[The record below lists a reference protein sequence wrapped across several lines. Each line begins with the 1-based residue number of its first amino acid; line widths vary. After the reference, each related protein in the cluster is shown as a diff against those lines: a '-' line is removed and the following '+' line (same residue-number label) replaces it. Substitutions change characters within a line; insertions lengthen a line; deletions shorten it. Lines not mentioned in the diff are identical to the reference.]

1 MNGSNSTVF
10 NENNSCD
17 IFQFCRSDIARSF
30 GTDRRTGAHN
40 RLVIAILAT
49 LAVTSTRQTY
59 LPTNNLHVDERASS
73 RGLGLGGGN
82 RRRLGL
88 EREHLNFVRA
98 ACRRVHVVT
107 ALHVFG
113 QVGLGAETLAAHRT
127 LERLFAGV
135 HALVIQQRRVRPERF
150 RTVRALE
157 PLVAPRA
164 RLLVVRRRLQLVL
177 DQPQTVVVHPLVL
190 QQVALGP
197 ERLGAQLA
205 RKRFF
210 PGVHP
215 LVVFQR
221 GHRPELLAAV
231 RTLPVRAVRTVVA
244 DVRDEL
250 RLGREVFVALFT
262 SEHRRRRRRRRRR
275 RHRRRRRN
283 DRLRLCSLRGYL
295 FLRLFLFL
303 VLIVV

>member
-1 MNGSNSTVF
+1 MIRKS
-10 NENNSCD
+10 
-17 IFQFCRSDIARSF
+17 SF
-30 GTDRRTGAHN
+30 A
-40 RLVIAILAT
+40 AA
-49 LAVTSTRQTY
+49 A
-59 LPTNNLHVDERASS
+59 HVDERATS

-82 RRRLGL
+82 RRRLDL
-88 EREHLNFVRA
+88 EREHLDFVRA
-98 ACRRVHVVT
+98 AGRRVHVVT
-107 ALHVFG
+107 ALHVLG

-157 PLVAPRA
+157 PLVARRRA
-164 RLLVVRRRLQLVL
+164 RVPVVRRRLLLAL
-177 DQPQTVVVHPLVL
+177 DQPQTVVVHALVL

-205 RKRFF
+205 RKRLF

-250 RLGREVFVALFT
+250 RLGREVFVTLFA
-262 SEHRRRRRRRRRR
+262 SERRR
-275 RHRRRRRN
+275 RHRRRRRY
-283 DRLRLCSLRGYL
+283 DRLRFCSLRGYL
-295 FLRLFLFL
+295 FLRLFLI
-303 VLIVV
+303 LIVV